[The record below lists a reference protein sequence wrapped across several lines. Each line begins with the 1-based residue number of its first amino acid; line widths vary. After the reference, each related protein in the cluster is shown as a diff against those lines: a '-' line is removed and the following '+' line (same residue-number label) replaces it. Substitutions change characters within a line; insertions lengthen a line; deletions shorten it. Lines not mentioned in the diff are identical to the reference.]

1 MITEEM
7 KKLIENN
14 AMGLATVDE
23 NGDPHVIAI
32 GDVEVVSDNQLLIG
46 DVYMKETIK
55 NLKHNNKVALVVWN
69 EDWEENCFGYEFR
82 GNTQSFTE
90 GEWLERVKKIHEG
103 FPVKRAILVK
113 VNKIKKI

>member
-1 MITEEM
+1 M
-7 KKLIENN
+7 KKLIEKN

-69 EDWEENCFGYEFR
+69 KDWEENCFGYELI
-82 GNTQSFTE
+82 GDTQYFTE
-90 GEWLERVKKIHEG
+90 GEYFEKVKEIHEG
-103 FPVKRAILVK
+103 FSVKGAILVK
-113 VNKIKKI
+113 VNKIKKLL